1 MRFKWW
7 FITSNCTIIDLFYK
21 QSCQIVVMPHFN
33 LLCTSLRTNNNIN
46 GVISNPKYA
55 RTFNKYTWSSER
67 KSMSHVSNEK
77 KNWSSRSFAAYF
89 VHVHLNIGLCF
100 DHTSLHIHKTI
111 DWSVYNFAFFYDRF
125 VLDILLCFCVCL
137 KYFDHTVESLRS
149 VRLYESRAI
158 WYVVVTGY
166 QAGG

>member
-1 MRFKWW
+1 MRSEWW
-7 FITSNCTIIDLFYK
+7 FITFNCTIIDLFYK

-33 LLCTSLRTNNNIN
+33 LLCTSLKTNNNIN
-46 GVISNPKYA
+46 GVISNPKYG

-77 KNWSSRSFAAYF
+77 KLKFAVICGVFRARTFEYWSLFWS
-89 VHVHLNIGLCF
+89 HVTS
-100 DHTSLHIHKTI
+100 HTQNHRLKR
-111 DWSVYNFAFFYDRF
+111 VQLRFFYDRF
-125 VLDILLCFCVCL
+125 VLEILLCFCVCL
-137 KYFDHTVESLRS
+137 KYFDHTVELPRS